1 MDFHSQRPGLS
12 FHPERP
18 QFFTFDASSFRKTPL
33 QPAIFIARNS
43 TMICDVCNDM
53 LHWHKGRQWRGMF
66 DLQFDHHADEQSLK
80 DSVYKHCGICQ
91 NISRELLRLKPEDR
105 SSSPGVRGEV
115 EAQSPFISAY
125 LSQPFGVRQEGVYR
139 LDFKLRDAGRVG
151 SFVLQQRSAS
161 SNQCPFSQRVLTKNK
176 IRRSIQ

>member
-1 MDFHSQRPGLS
+1 
-12 FHPERP
+12 
-18 QFFTFDASSFRKTPL
+18 
-33 QPAIFIARNS
+33 
-43 TMICDVCNDM
+43 
-53 LHWHKGRQWRGMF
+53 MF